1 MVNTTDNFGILKNNQ
16 WAEQSARK
24 KNCQGLGRARSWK
37 RGTQKIRGKRTASPP
52 FLHAPQTLHTTF
64 ASGRCPIFIFPW
76 PPVNQVYVSSVRY
89 LINVFASTHPSD
101 NAALMDLISTL
112 HLKNLNISNTVLNE
126 CIRKVLIQKLT
137 NLFTQESL
145 RFTQKSLRNFLKNPC
160 LYHCATLFHK
170 GNETETNV

>member
-1 MVNTTDNFGILKNNQ
+1 MSALGWAKRQEKELSGIRTCKKLK
-16 WAEQSARK
+16 E
-24 KNCQGLGRARSWK
+24 
-37 RGTQKIRGKRTASPP
+37 GTQKIRGKRIASPP
-52 FLHAPQTLHTTF
+52 FLHAPQTFHTTF

-76 PPVNQVYVSSVRY
+76 PPVKQVYVSSVRY

-101 NAALMDLISTL
+101 NADLMDLISTL

-137 NLFTQESL
+137 HLFTQESL